1 MTQVCTHLMFQGSA
15 GAALETYRSIFP
27 DFLIESIKIY
37 DEASGSPGKVQIAR
51 VTFAEHRLIV
61 IDSPIPHQFD
71 FNPSISLFV
80 DFHDEES
87 LMSVFEKLSE
97 GGETLMPLDN
107 YGFSKLFA
115 WIKDKYGVSWQL
127 NLQA

>member
-15 GAALETYRSIFP
+15 SAALETYRSIFP
-27 DFLIESIKIY
+27 DFQIDSIKIY
-37 DEASGSPGKVQIAR
+37 DEESASPGKVQIAR
-51 VTFAEHRLIV
+51 VSFAEHRLIV

-80 DFHDEES
+80 DFHDEEK
-87 LMSVFEKLSE
+87 LDSVFEKLSD
-97 GGETLMPLDN
+97 GGEILMPLDD
-107 YGFSKLFA
+107 YGFSKRFA

-127 NLQA
+127 NLQT

>member
-1 MTQVCTHLMFQGSA
+1 MFQGSA

-27 DFLIESIKIY
+27 DFLIESIKTY

-87 LMSVFEKLSE
+87 LTSVFEKLSE